1 MCTYKRLRKQTSIK
15 NERLSMNLLNKLFVF
30 VKWRIF

>member
-15 NERLSMNLLNKLFVF
+15 NERLSMNLLTKLFVF
-30 VKWRIF
+30 VKWR

>member
-15 NERLSMNLLNKLFVF
+15 NERLSMSLLTKLFVF
-30 VKWRIF
+30 VK

>member
-1 MCTYKRLRKQTSIK
+1 MCTYKRFRKQTSIK
-15 NERLSMNLLNKLFVF
+15 SERLSMNLLTKLFVF

>member
-15 NERLSMNLLNKLFVF
+15 SERLSMNLLTKLFVF
-30 VKWRIF
+30 VKW

>member
-15 NERLSMNLLNKLFVF
+15 SERLSM
-30 VKWRIF
+30 

>member
-15 NERLSMNLLNKLFVF
+15 NERLSMNLLTKLFVF
-30 VKWRIF
+30 VTWRIF

>member
-15 NERLSMNLLNKLFVF
+15 NERLSMNLLTKLFVF
-30 VKWRIF
+30 VK

>member
-15 NERLSMNLLNKLFVF
+15 NERLSMILLTKLFVF

>member
-15 NERLSMNLLNKLFVF
+15 NERLSMNLLT
-30 VKWRIF
+30 

>member
-15 NERLSMNLLNKLFVF
+15 NERLSM
-30 VKWRIF
+30 

>member
-15 NERLSMNLLNKLFVF
+15 SERLSMSLLTKLFVF